1 MSITGL
7 EKPHILTQGLWL
19 LEQIK
24 LGERQAAAAMG
35 MAMFEL
41 MSRAGL
47 AAFELAR
54 RQWPDARH
62 WWVFCGGGNNGGDGY
77 VVARLARAAGIRVQL
92 VQMGDAEA
100 LTGDA
105 ATARDHYRADG
116 GAIETLGALQGQPDL
131 VIDALLGTGLSGEP
145 REPARQHIAAINRLG
160 VPVLAVD
167 LPSGLCADTGCIPA
181 EAVAAETTISF
192 VGLKTGLLTGRGP
205 DVCGR
210 VWLADL
216 GIQHRLEQTPAMQL
230 LHWQSQ
236 RAFLPGRRRGAHKG
250 ETGRLLV
257 AGGHAGMSGAIRLA
271 GEAAL
276 RCGTGLVRLVSH
288 PEHVQLLNLTR
299 PELMT
304 AVFPGFDQWDWADA
318 LVLGPGL
325 GRDDWSHT
333 LLAAAMHAGK
343 PMVIDAD
350 ALHLLKGK
358 APARAVITP
367 HSGEAA
373 ALLGCSVAE
382 VESNRLDAV
391 RQLREQ
397 TGAVVVLKGAGSLI
411 AGDDGLALCPHGN
424 PGMASGGMGD
434 LLSGIIGA
442 FLAQGL
448 APEAA
453 ARLGVCLHARAG
465 DVAAGFGMVG
475 MLASDLLT
483 PIRSLINRTDEHD
496 NNKPDPDSGR

>member
-19 LEQIK
+19 PEQIK
-24 LGERQAAAAMG
+24 QGERQAAAAMG
-35 MAMFEL
+35 MTLFEL

-54 RQWPDARH
+54 RQWPGARH

-77 VVARLARAAGIRVQL
+77 VLARLARAAGLRVQL

-100 LTGDA
+100 LNGDA
-105 ATARDHYRADG
+105 AIARDHYRADG
-116 GAIETLGALQGQPDL
+116 GAIETLGALQGEPDL
-131 VIDALLGTGLSGEP
+131 VIDALLGTGLSGAP

-167 LPSGLCADTGCIPA
+167 LPSGLCAGSGCIPA
-181 EAVAAETTISF
+181 EAVAADATLSF
-192 VGLKTGLLTGRGP
+192 VGLKPGLLTGRGP

-210 VWLADL
+210 LWLADL
-216 GIQHRLEQTPAMQL
+216 GIQHRLGQAPTLQL
-230 LHWQSQ
+230 LHWNSV
-236 RAFLPGRRRGAHKG
+236 REHLPRRRRGAHKG
-250 ETGRLLV
+250 EAGRLLV
-257 AGGHAGMSGAIRLA
+257 AGGNEGMSGAIRLA

-276 RCGTGLVRLVSH
+276 RCGSGLVRLVSH
-288 PEHVQLLNLTR
+288 ASHVQLLNLTR

-304 AVFPGFDQWDWADA
+304 ASFPGFDQWSWADA

-325 GRDDWSHT
+325 GRNDWSRA
-333 LLAAAMHAGK
+333 LLTAALHAGR

-350 ALHLLKGK
+350 ALHLLAGRT
-358 APARAVITP
+358 PARVVITP
-367 HSGEAA
+367 HAGEAA
-373 ALLGCSVAE
+373 ALLGCTVAE
-382 VESNRLDAV
+382 VESDRLDAV

-397 TGAVVVLKGAGSLI
+397 TGAVVVLKGAGTLV
-411 AGDDGLALCPHGN
+411 AGEHGLALCPHGN

-442 FLAQGL
+442 FLAQGIE
-448 APEAA
+448 PEAA

-465 DVAAGFGMVG
+465 DLAAASGMVG

-483 PIRSLINRTDEHD
+483 PIRRLINQTEEHD
-496 NNKPDPDSGR
+496 NNKPDADTGR

>member
-19 LEQIK
+19 PEQIQQ
-24 LGERQAAAAMG
+24 GERQAAAAMG

-54 RQWPDARH
+54 RQWPQARH

-77 VVARLARAAGIRVQL
+77 VVARLARAAGIHVQL

-100 LTGDA
+100 LSGDA

-116 GAIETLGALQGQPDL
+116 GAIEQLGALQGTPDL
-131 VIDALLGTGLSGEP
+131 VIDALLGTGLSGTP
-145 REPARQHIAAINRLG
+145 RGVALQHIAAINRLN
-160 VPVLAVD
+160 VPVLAMDV
-167 LPSGLCADTGCIPA
+167 PSGLCAGTGCIPA
-181 EAVAAETTISF
+181 EAVSAHTTISF

-205 DVCGR
+205 DVCGH
-210 VWLADL
+210 VCLADL
-216 GIQHRLEQTPAMQL
+216 GIQHRLPSMPVVEL
-230 LHWQSQ
+230 LHWHTQ
-236 RAFLPGRRRGAHKG
+236 RKALPARRRGAHKG

-257 AGGHAGMSGAIRLA
+257 AGGYAGMSGAIRLA

-288 PEHVQLLNLTR
+288 ASHVHWLNLTR

-304 AVFPGFDQWDWADA
+304 ATFPEFSQWHWCDA
-318 LVLGPGL
+318 LVTGPGL
-325 GRDDWSHT
+325 GRNDWSRALMT
-333 LLAAAMHAGK
+333 AALNAGK

-350 ALHLLKGK
+350 ALHLLQGK
-358 APARAVITP
+358 APVQAVLTP

-373 ALLGCSVAE
+373 ALLGCTAAE
-382 VESNRLDAV
+382 IETNRLAAV
-391 RQLREQ
+391 QELREQ
-397 TGAVVVLKGAGSLI
+397 TGAVVVLKGVGTLI
-411 AGDDGLALCPHGN
+411 AGPSGTALCPHGN

-448 APEAA
+448 APESA
-453 ARLGVCLHARAG
+453 ARLGVCLHACAG
-465 DVAAGFGMVG
+465 DMAAAQGMTG
-475 MLASDLLT
+475 MLASDLLY
-483 PIRSLINRTDEHD
+483 PVRSLINQTDDYD
-496 NNKPDPDSGR
+496 NNKPDTGR

>member
-19 LEQIK
+19 PEQIK

-54 RQWPDARH
+54 RQWPLARH

-77 VVARLARAAGIRVQL
+77 VVARLARAAGIHVQL
-92 VQMGDAEA
+92 VQMGDADT

-116 GAIETLGALQGQPDL
+116 GAIETLGALQGEPEL

-167 LPSGLCADTGCIPA
+167 LPSGLCADTGRIPA
-181 EAVAAETTISF
+181 EAVVADTTLSF
-192 VGLKTGLLTGRGP
+192 VGLKPGLLTGRGP

-210 VWLADL
+210 VLLADL
-216 GIQHRLEQTPAMQL
+216 GIQHRLGRAPALQS
-230 LHWQSQ
+230 LHWLDE
-236 RAFLPGRRRGAHKG
+236 RGRLPRRRRGAHKG
-250 ETGRLLV
+250 EAGRLLV
-257 AGGHAGMSGAIRLA
+257 VGGNRGMSGAIRLA

-288 PEHVQLLNLTR
+288 GDHVQLLNLTR

-304 AVFPGFDQWDWADA
+304 AVFPGFDQWGWAHA

-325 GRDDWSHT
+325 GRDDWSRT
-333 LLAAAMHAGK
+333 LLGAALNAGK

-350 ALHLLKGK
+350 ALHLLQGRV
-358 APARAVITP
+358 PANAVLTP

-373 ALLGCSVAE
+373 ALLGCTAAE
-382 VESNRLDAV
+382 VERNRLAAV

-397 TGAVVVLKGAGSLI
+397 TGAVVVLKGAGTLV
-411 AGDDGLALCPHGN
+411 AGESGLALCHHGN

-448 APEAA
+448 EPEAA
-453 ARLGVCLHARAG
+453 ARLAVCLHACAG
-465 DVAAGFGMVG
+465 DMAAAHGMVG

-483 PIRSLINRTDEHD
+483 PIRSLINLTDEHD
-496 NNKPDPDSGR
+496 NNEPDSDPGR

>member
-7 EKPHILTQGLWL
+7 EKPHSLTQGIWL
-19 LEQIK
+19 PEQIK
-24 LGERQAAAAMG
+24 QGERQAAAAMG
-35 MAMFEL
+35 MTLFEL

-54 RQWPDARH
+54 RQWPQARH

-77 VVARLARAAGIRVQL
+77 VVARLARAAGLRVQL
-92 VQMGDAEA
+92 VQLGDAEA

-116 GAIETLGALQGQPDL
+116 GAIETLEALQGQPDL
-131 VIDALLGTGLSGEP
+131 VIDALFGTGLSGEP
-145 REPARQHIAAINRLG
+145 REPAQRHIAAINRLR

-167 LPSGLCADTGCIPA
+167 LPSGLCADNGHIPA
-181 EAVAAETTISF
+181 EAVAADVTLSF
-192 VGLKTGLLTGRGP
+192 VGLKPGLLTGRGP
-205 DVCGR
+205 DVCGQ

-216 GIQHRLEQTPAMQL
+216 GIQHRLGQTPALQL
-230 LHWQSQ
+230 LHWEAQ
-236 RAFLPGRRRGAHKG
+236 RAFWPQRRRAAHKG
-250 ETGRLLV
+250 EAGRLLV

-288 PEHVQLLNLTR
+288 PEHVPFLNLTR

-304 AVFPGFDQWDWADA
+304 AGFPGFDQWEWAHA

-325 GRDDWSHT
+325 GRDDWSRA
-333 LLAAAMHAGK
+333 LLAAALSAGK
-343 PMVIDAD
+343 PMVLDAD
-350 ALHLLKGK
+350 ALHLLQGRV
-358 APARAVITP
+358 PANAVLTP
-367 HSGEAA
+367 HAGEAA
-373 ALLGCSVAE
+373 ALLGCTVAE
-382 VESNRLDAV
+382 VENDRLAAV

-411 AGDDGLALCPHGN
+411 AGEAGLALCPHGN

-442 FLAQGL
+442 LLAQGL
-448 APEAA
+448 TPEAA
-453 ARLGVCLHARAG
+453 ARLGVCLHAQAG
-465 DVAAGFGMVG
+465 DLAAVHGMVG

-483 PIRSLINRTDEHD
+483 PIRRLINRTDEHD
-496 NNKPDPDSGR
+496 NNKPDPDPGR